1 MPFTRPTLRSRLGL
15 LAVGAATAFVA
26 ACDTS
31 SSFSPDERLWS
42 FVTINALRSETGE
55 HRTSP
60 TAYFFRGAVS
70 SIPNAALKPD
80 SCFPPAPY
88 VPPATGFGNVTYLD
102 AGATVTTTIGGVVTE
117 LPRVQASGTLS
128 YNLGTTSVAYT
139 PGDSVTISAPGA
151 AGGYP
156 AFTARG
162 KTAEPFTMTPLVP
175 GVGTTLPVRWSAATD
190 NNSALILSLQYVV
203 QNSTQR
209 MEIRCAFVDDGAD
222 SIPSRFHDVWSNPA
236 NSSRSV
242 VATRLRTLIA
252 GVGDG
257 GFELIST
264 YALPTPTP

>member
-1 MPFTRPTLRSRLGL
+1 MPLPRPTFRSRLGV

-31 SSFSPDERLWS
+31 SSFSPDDRLWS
-42 FVTINALRSETGE
+42 FVTINALRNDAGE
-55 HRTSP
+55 HRTAP

-70 SIPNAALKPD
+70 SIPNAAIKPD
-80 SCFPPAPY
+80 SCFPTEPFVAPT
-88 VPPATGFGNVTYLD
+88 PGFGNVTYLD
-102 AGATVTTTIGGVVTE
+102 AGAAVTTTIGGVATE

-128 YNLGTTSVAYT
+128 YNLGSASVVYT
-139 PGDSVTISAPGA
+139 PGDSVVITAPGA

-156 AFTARG
+156 GFTARG
-162 KTAEPFTMTPLVP
+162 KTAEAFTMTPLVP
-175 GVGTTLPVRWSAATD
+175 AVGATLPVRWSAASD
-190 NNSALILSLQYVV
+190 NNSALILSLQFVP
-203 QNSTQR
+203 QNTTQR
-209 MEIRCAFVDDGAD
+209 LEIRCAFADDGVD
-222 SIPSRFHDVWSNPA
+222 SIPSRFHDLWSNPS
-236 NSSRSV
+236 NSSRTV